1 MSLYIDLTS
10 LIYYYNESIFSK
22 PNSRFGGNV
31 KVEADLFKLD
41 MGKLKTVL
49 THFNNLKPENDE
61 LDVNRQRTV
70 YVGLKKLSD
79 AVENDV
85 VKNHCLI
92 P

>member
-1 MSLYIDLTS
+1 
-10 LIYYYNESIFSK
+10 
-22 PNSRFGGNV
+22 
-31 KVEADLFKLD
+31 

-61 LDVNRQRTV
+61 LDVNKQRTV

-85 VKNHCLI
+85 VKNNCLI